1 MLETFAVDKYDTN
14 SVGEQIAIYISKKI
28 NTKEISPGRRLPTVR
43 EMTKV
48 LNVGN
53 HTVQQALDIL
63 RENGLVKTTN
73 KGTFI
78 TKDLP
83 GNVLQNGVEKN
94 VEITKKDLA
103 LIIPSVWRPRD
114 AAIVDGISVE
124 LNKNN
129 DDRHLVVFN
138 TEADIDKQASSVI
151 QVVDRE
157 FSGVVLI
164 TPVEMQ
170 TPASHVRILQKNN
183 IPVVF
188 CHRPVEGC
196 QAPLVRFNAVTA
208 GRLAGEKIAENG
220 HTCVAYLSVYPY
232 SVSLDMEKGLR
243 EGLAK
248 YGVEMDSDNIFYQEH
263 TDSYGNEKEIL
274 DSKYK
279 AIESILS
286 KKDRPTA
293 IFCFDSSAE
302 VLIYLI
308 AQNMGLKVPD
318 DISIVRYGHNA
329 GDCVISNMI
338 TSVWTD
344 PKHVGQKAAQILD
357 EICENKRSM
366 YDSEVIDLPL
376 NFEMRSTLKNINQ

>member
-1 MLETFAVDKYDTN
+1 MLETFVVDKYDPN
-14 SVGEQIAIYISKKI
+14 SVGEQIAIFISKKI
-28 NTKEISPGRRLPTVR
+28 DAKEISPGRKLPSIR
-43 EMTKV
+43 EMTKT

-63 RENGLVKTTN
+63 RQNGLIKTTN

-78 TKDLP
+78 TNNLP
-83 GNVLQNGVEKN
+83 CNVLQNGIEKGI
-94 VEITKKDLA
+94 EITKKDLA

-114 AAIVDGISVE
+114 AAIVDGISSE
-124 LNKNN
+124 LNKYGDN
-129 DDRHLVVFN
+129 RHLVIFN
-138 TEADIDKQASSVI
+138 TEADIDKQASSII

-188 CHRPVEGC
+188 CHRCVEGC
-196 QAPLVRFNAVTA
+196 QGPLVRFDAVAA

-220 HTCVAYLSVYPY
+220 HTKVAYLSVYPY
-232 SVSLDMEKGLR
+232 SVSIDMEKGLKS
-243 EGLAK
+243 GLAK
-248 YGVEMDSDNIFYQEH
+248 YGVEMDPDNIFYQEH
-263 TDSYGNEKEIL
+263 TDSYGNEKELL

-279 AIESILS
+279 AIESILTR
-286 KKDRPTA
+286 KDRPTA

-308 AQNMGLKVPD
+308 AQNMGLRVPD
-318 DISIVRYGHNA
+318 DLSIVRYGNNA

-344 PKHVGQKAAQILD
+344 PKHVGQAAAQILD

-366 YDSEVIDLPL
+366 YDSEVMDLPL
-376 NFEMRSTLKNINQ
+376 NFEMRSTLKKIR